1 MDPTSEP
8 DLPDATDMDID
19 DERVQQRQALT
30 AEEQAAGSD
39 DPAAQAQA
47 ILVESEERILDPGGD
62 HGTYDEARHSED
74 TV

>member
-1 MDPTSEP
+1 MDTNPEPETSPSEI
-8 DLPDATDMDID
+8 DLD

-39 DPAAQAQA
+39 DAAAQAQA
-47 ILVESEERILDPGGD
+47 ILVESEERILDPDGD
-62 HGTYDEARHSED
+62 HGTFDEARHSED

>member
-1 MDPTSEP
+1 MSTPEVPESDEFPAVP
-8 DLPDATDMDID
+8 ID

-47 ILVESEERILDPGGD
+47 ILVESEERTLDPGGD
-62 HGTYDEARHSED
+62 HGSFDEHRHSED